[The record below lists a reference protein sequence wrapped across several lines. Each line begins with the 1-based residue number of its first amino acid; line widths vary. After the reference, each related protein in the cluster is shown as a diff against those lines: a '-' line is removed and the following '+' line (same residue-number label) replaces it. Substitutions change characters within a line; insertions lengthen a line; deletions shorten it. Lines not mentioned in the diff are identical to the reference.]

1 MIRVNLLK
9 SAGATSSV
17 SSSGS
22 SSSSSEAPSAQT
34 QKEAGLRLAVILGA
48 VALLYL
54 YNMFIVGAQ
63 KERLDAINQEVAG
76 IEAQKTALGP
86 TTPLVEKYN
95 AEKKTIESQL
105 EVLRALARNRLR
117 EVKALDAIQSL
128 MSEKTWLRE
137 LKTESGNLTMSGYS
151 LTDDGITDLIRS
163 LDTSVFFSDLIVKST
178 SEERLDQTTVKRF
191 DVEFKIGARSE

>member
-9 SAGATSSV
+9 SAGTSSV
-17 SSSGS
+17 ASSGGGGGGS
-22 SSSSSEAPSAQT
+22 GISVSPAE
-34 QKEAGLRLAVILGA
+34 QKEAGKRLGVILAA

-54 YNMFIVGAQ
+54 YNMFVVGAQ
-63 KERLDAINQEVAG
+63 RDRLQAINAQIAG

-95 AEKKTIESQL
+95 AEKKTIEGQL
-105 EVLRALARNRLR
+105 EVLRVLARNRLR

-128 MSEKTWLRE
+128 MSDKTWLRE
-137 LKTESGNLTMSGYS
+137 LKTENGVLTMSGYS
-151 LTDDGITDLIRS
+151 LTDEGITELIRS

-178 SEERLDQTTVKRF
+178 SEERIENTVVRRF

>member
-9 SAGATSSV
+9 SAGATGSV
-17 SSSGS
+17 VRSASGD
-22 SSSSSEAPSAQT
+22 APSAQT
-34 QKEAGLRLAVILGA
+34 QKEAGKRLGVILGA
-48 VALLYL
+48 VAVLYL
-54 YNMFIVGAQ
+54 YNMFVVSAQ
-63 KERLDAINQEVAG
+63 QDRLAAINGEVAG

-95 AEKKTIESQL
+95 VEKKTIEGQL
-105 EVLRALARNRLR
+105 EVLRVLARNRLR
-117 EVKALDAIQSL
+117 EVKALDSIQSL
-128 MSEKTWLRE
+128 MSDKTWLRE
-137 LKTESGNLTMSGYS
+137 LKTEAGNLTMSGYS

-178 SEERLDQTTVKRF
+178 SEERLDTTTVKRF

>member
-9 SAGATSSV
+9 SAGAAGNVASS

-22 SSSSSEAPSAQT
+22 VAPSPET
-34 QKEAGLRLAVILGA
+34 QKEAGKRLGVILSA
-48 VALLYL
+48 VAALYL
-54 YNMFIVGAQ
+54 YNMFVVSAQ
-63 KERLDAINQEVAG
+63 RDRLAAINAQVAS

-95 AEKKTIESQL
+95 AEKKVIEGQL
-105 EVLRALARNRLR
+105 EALRGLARNRLR

-137 LKTESGNLTMSGYS
+137 LKTENGVLSMSGFS
-151 LTDDGITDLIRS
+151 LTDDGITDMIRS
-163 LDTSVFFSDLIVKST
+163 LDTSVFFSDLVVKST
-178 SEERLDQTTVKRF
+178 SEERIDNATVKRF